1 MTQLELELT
10 ETAKWEDEED
20 SSGNYESAKTET
32 ARVEDEEDSP
42 DNYESALGKA
52 IAYWRNGRYIPMTL
66 AVELMA
72 EGYVVCAL
80 EANYLKV

>member
-10 ETAKWEDEED
+10 EAAAE
-20 SSGNYESAKTET
+20 
-32 ARVEDEEDSP
+32 VEAEASP

-52 IAYWRNGRYIPMTL
+52 IAHWRSGRIIPMTL

-72 EGYVVCAL
+72 EGYDVSAL
-80 EANYLKV
+80 EAHHLKV

>member
-10 ETAKWEDEED
+10 EATAE
-20 SSGNYESAKTET
+20 
-32 ARVEDEEDSP
+32 VEAEASP

-52 IAYWRNGRYIPMTL
+52 VAYWRRGRSIPMTL

-72 EGYVVCAL
+72 EGYDVCAL
-80 EANYLKV
+80 EARHLEV

>member
-10 ETAKWEDEED
+10 EAAAAEAEAST
-20 SSGNYESAKTET
+20 
-32 ARVEDEEDSP
+32 

-52 IAYWRNGRYIPMTL
+52 IAYWSSGRIIPMGI

-72 EGYVVCAL
+72 EGYDVGAL
-80 EANYLKV
+80 EARHLKA